1 MTLISSL
8 ARHAE
13 SIPDQLF
20 TRIVKKGVVE
30 KTRTFEESYM
40 WALQWA
46 SLFSYWKI
54 RHDSTVLIALPNCDA
69 FAGAYFGALMSGAA
83 PAPIAPI
90 RKLDPNDPY
99 IKTIV
104 ERIKFINAKAI
115 VVPSEQ
121 SEIVTWDEFKDV
133 VVITEQHAEASYG
146 IGVAH
151 SSLDDLGL
159 IQFTSGTSGKPK
171 AVMLT
176 QRALIAQLEMLKH
189 ALQLYDRFKDWGV
202 SWLPLFHDMGLIGFL
217 LTPMY
222 TGGSVTL
229 LPTEEFIFRPSAWL
243 KAITE
248 YKATI
253 TGAPPSAY
261 ALCAKRIKDAE
272 AAQYDLSSIRVA
284 LVGAEAVTRE
294 SLDQFGKKFSAA
306 GFRAT
311 AFMPTYGLAENCLAV
326 TMPPLDHESQF
337 DQINFRKMADGI
349 AESSGEGETRFF
361 ANVGRPLPNTEVTIL
376 DPSGRRLAERRI
388 GEIVIKSPCL
398 MKGYYND
405 LRNTQYAIRDDSLYT
420 GDLGYLADG
429 DLHLTGRLKEVIIVG
444 GRNYYP
450 DDVEQLVN
458 AVDGVRAERVV
469 AIGVDDV
476 ENATEKLIVLAE
488 TDKAESSERDA
499 LRMAIRQTLIDAGY
513 PVGDVV
519 LLKPKSI
526 HSTLTG
532 KPQRLEIK
540 QRYLNGEFS
549 MNNEQ

>member
-1 MTLISSL
+1 MTLISTL

-30 KTRTFEESYM
+30 KARTFEE
-40 WALQWA
+40 AFLWA
-46 SLFSYWKI
+46 SKWGRLFAEHKI
-54 RHDSTVLIALPNCDA
+54 KRDDTILIALPNCDA
-69 FAGAYFGALMSGAA
+69 FAGAYFGALMAGAV

-90 RKLDPNDPY
+90 RKLEPNDPY
-99 IKTIV
+99 IHTII

-115 VVPSEQ
+115 VVSPDQ
-121 SEIVTWDEFKDV
+121 TEIKDWAGFKN
-133 VVITEQHAEASYG
+133 IHILTEHHAENFTGSISVNASE
-146 IGVAH
+146 
-151 SSLDDLGL
+151 DDLGL

-189 ALQLYDRFKDWGV
+189 SLKLYDRFKDWAV

-261 ALCAKRIKDAE
+261 ALCAKRIKDSE
-272 AAQYDLSSIRVA
+272 VSQYDLSSLRVA

-326 TMPPLDHESQF
+326 TVPPLDHEPCF
-337 DQINFRKMADGI
+337 DQIDFRKMADGI
-349 AESSGEGETRFF
+349 AESSGDGETRFF
-361 ANVGRPLPNTEVTIL
+361 ANVGRALPNTEVTIV
-376 DPSGRRLAERRI
+376 DPSGSRLAERRI
-388 GEIVIKSPCL
+388 GEIVIKSPCV
-398 MKGYYND
+398 MKGYYGNEQD
-405 LRNTQYAIRDDSLYT
+405 TQYTLRDGKLFT
-420 GDLGYLADG
+420 GDLGYIADG
-429 DLHLTGRLKEVIIVG
+429 DLYITGRLKEVIIVG

-469 AIGVDDV
+469 AIGIQDA

-488 TDKAESSERDA
+488 TDKTEMNERDN
-499 LRMAIRQTLIDAGY
+499 LRLKIRQILIDAGY
-513 PVGDVV
+513 PIGDVV
-519 LLKPKSI
+519 LLRPKSI

-532 KPQRLEIK
+532 KPQRLECK
-540 QRYLNGEFS
+540 QRYLNGEFAGG
-549 MNNEQ
+549 

>member
-13 SIPDQLF
+13 TIPDQLF
-20 TRIVKKGVVE
+20 TRIVKKSVVE
-30 KTRTFEESYM
+30 KTRTFAEAYS

-46 SLFSYWKI
+46 ALFSHWNI
-54 RHDSTVLIALPNCDA
+54 RHGSTVLIALPNCDA
-69 FAGAYFGALMSGAA
+69 FAGAYFGALMAGAI
-83 PAPIAPI
+83 PAPVAPI
-90 RKLDPNDPY
+90 RKLEPHDPY
-99 IKTIV
+99 IQTIV

-115 VVPSEQ
+115 VVPIEQ
-121 SEIVTWDEFKDV
+121 SEIVTWDEFKNV
-133 VVITEQHAEASYG
+133 VVLTEQQAEASIG
-146 IGVAH
+146 VGVAH

-189 ALQLYDRFKDWGV
+189 SLALYDRFKDWGV

-272 AAQYDLSSIRVA
+272 VAQYDLSSIRVA

-294 SLDQFGKKFSAA
+294 SLDLFTKKFSAA

-326 TMPPLDHESQF
+326 TMPPLDHEPQF
-337 DQINFRKMADGI
+337 DQIDFRKMADGI
-349 AESSGEGETRFF
+349 AEDSREGETRFF
-361 ANVGRPLPNTEVTIL
+361 ANVGRALPDTEVTIV
-376 DPSGRRLAERRI
+376 DPRGCRLPERRI
-388 GEIVIKSPCL
+388 GEIVIKSPCV

-405 LRNTQYAIRDDSLYT
+405 LRNTEYALRDDSLFT
-420 GDLGYLADG
+420 GDLGYLVND

-458 AVDGVRAERVV
+458 AVDGIRAERVV
-469 AIGVDDV
+469 AIGVEDI

-488 TDKAESSERDA
+488 TDKTESSERDA
-499 LRMAIRQTLIDAGY
+499 LRMTIRQTLIDAGY

-532 KPQRLEIK
+532 KPQRLECK
-540 QRYLNGEFS
+540 QRYTHGEFTG
-549 MNNEQ
+549 

>member
-1 MTLISSL
+1 MTLIAAL

-13 SIPDQLF
+13 ATPDQLF
-20 TRIVKKGVVE
+20 TRIVKKGIVE
-30 KTRTFEESYM
+30 KERTFEESFL
-40 WALQWA
+40 WASQWA
-46 SLFSYWKI
+46 SLFTEHKI
-54 RHDSTVLIALPNCDA
+54 KHGETILIALPNCDA
-69 FAGAYFGALMSGAA
+69 FAGAYFGALMAGGV
-83 PAPIAPI
+83 PAPVAPI
-90 RKLDPNDPY
+90 RKLEPNDLY
-99 IKTIV
+99 VRTVI
-104 ERIKFINAKAI
+104 ERINFINAKAI
-115 VVPSEQ
+115 VVTPEQIEIKEWAEFKNLHVLSEQ
-121 SEIVTWDEFKDV
+121 HIENIRGLGTTHS
-133 VVITEQHAEASYG
+133 TE
-146 IGVAH
+146 
-151 SSLDDLGL
+151 DDLGL

-189 ALQLYDRFKDWGV
+189 SLALYDRFKDWAV

-222 TGGSVTL
+222 SGGSVTL
-229 LPTEEFIFRPSAWL
+229 LPTEEFIFRPSMWL

-253 TGAPPSAY
+253 SGAPPSAY
-261 ALCAKRIKDAE
+261 ALCAKRIKDSE
-272 AAQYDLSSIRVA
+272 VAQYDLSSIRVA

-294 SLDQFGKKFSAA
+294 SLDHFSKKFSAA
-306 GFRAT
+306 GFRSI

-326 TMPPLDHESQF
+326 TLPPLDHEPRF
-337 DQINFRKMADGI
+337 DQIDFGKMADGI
-349 AESSGEGETRFF
+349 AEASGEGETRFF
-361 ANVGRPLPNTEVTIL
+361 ANVGRTLPNTEVTIV

-388 GEIVIKSPCL
+388 GEIVIQSPCL
-398 MKGYYND
+398 MSGYFND
-405 LRNTQYAIRDDSLYT
+405 PQNTQYALHDGKLFT
-420 GDLGYLADG
+420 GDLGYLANG
-429 DLHLTGRLKEVIIVG
+429 DLHVTGRLKEVIIVG

-450 DDVEQLVN
+450 DDVEQLLN

-488 TDKAESSERDA
+488 TDKTEENERDD
-499 LRMAIRQTLIDAGY
+499 LRLRIRRRLIDAGY

-532 KPQRLEIK
+532 KPQRLECK
-540 QRYLNGEFS
+540 QRFLNGEF
-549 MNNEQ
+549 

>member
-1 MTLISSL
+1 MTLPQIL

-13 SIPDQLF
+13 DTPDQLF
-20 TRIVKKGVVE
+20 TRIAKKGVVE
-30 KTRTFEESYM
+30 KTRTFAETYS
-40 WALQWA
+40 WALQLA
-46 SLFSYWKI
+46 ALFSHWNI

-69 FAGAYFGALMSGAA
+69 FAGAYFGTLMAGAV
-83 PAPIAPI
+83 PAPVAPI

-99 IKTIV
+99 IKIII

-133 VVITEQHAEASYG
+133 VVITEQHAESSIG
-146 IGVAH
+146 VGVAH

-189 ALQLYDRFKDWGV
+189 SLALYDRFKDWAV

-243 KAITE
+243 KAISE

-272 AAQYDLSSIRVA
+272 VTQYDLSSIRVA
-284 LVGAEAVTRE
+284 LVGAETVTRE
-294 SLDQFGKKFSAA
+294 SLDQFTKKFSAA

-326 TMPPLDHESQF
+326 TMPPLDHEPQF
-337 DQINFRKMADGI
+337 DQIDFREMADGI
-349 AESSGEGETRFF
+349 AEDSCDGETRFF
-361 ANVGRPLPNTEVTIL
+361 ANVGRALPDTEVTIV
-376 DPSGRRLAERRI
+376 DPSGCRLPERRI
-388 GEIVIKSPCL
+388 GEIVIQSPCV

-405 LRNTQYAIRDDSLYT
+405 PRNTEYAIRDTLLHT
-420 GDLGYLADG
+420 GDLGYIANC
-429 DLHLTGRLKEVIIVG
+429 DLHITGRHKEVIIVG

-458 AVDGVRAERVV
+458 AVDGVRAERAV
-469 AIGVDDV
+469 AIGVEDA

-488 TDKAESSERDA
+488 TDKTESSERDA
-499 LRMAIRQTLIDAGY
+499 LRMMIRQMLIDAGY

-526 HSTLTG
+526 HSTLSG

-540 QRYLNGEFS
+540 QRYLDGEFTA
-549 MNNEQ
+549 

>member
-1 MTLISSL
+1 MPLLSAL

-30 KTRTFEESYM
+30 KARTFEESFI
-40 WALQWA
+40 WA
-46 SLFSYWKI
+46 SHWGWLFAEYNIKHGDTI
-54 RHDSTVLIALPNCDA
+54 LIALSNCDA
-69 FAGAYFGALMSGAA
+69 FAGAYFGALMAGAI

-90 RKLDPNDPY
+90 RKLEPNDPY
-99 IKTIV
+99 VQTVI
-104 ERIKFINAKAI
+104 ERINFINAKAI
-115 VVPSEQ
+115 VVAPDQ
-121 SEIVTWDEFKDV
+121 IGIKDWAEFKNIHV
-133 VVITEQHAEASYG
+133 LAETHAENITASASTQSG
-146 IGVAH
+146 E
-151 SSLDDLGL
+151 DNLGL

-189 ALQLYDRFKDWGV
+189 SLALYDRFKDWGV

-261 ALCAKRIKDAE
+261 ALCAKRIKEAE
-272 AAQYDLSSIRVA
+272 AAQHDLSSIRVA

-294 SLDQFGKKFSAA
+294 SLDQFTRKFSAA

-311 AFMPTYGLAENCLAV
+311 AFTPTYGLAENCLAV
-326 TMPPLDHESQF
+326 TMPPLDHEPHF
-337 DQINFRKMADGI
+337 DQIDFEKMADGI
-349 AESSGEGETRFF
+349 AEASCEGETRFF
-361 ANVGRPLPNTEVTIL
+361 ANVGCALPDTEVTIV
-376 DPSGRRLAERRI
+376 DPGGRRLAERRI
-388 GEIVIKSPCL
+388 GEIVIKSPCV
-398 MKGYYND
+398 MKGYYGNED
-405 LRNTQYAIRDDSLYT
+405 DTQCALRNTRLYT
-420 GDLGYLADG
+420 GDLGYLANG
-429 DLHLTGRLKEVIIVG
+429 DLHITGRLKEVIIVG

-469 AIGVDDV
+469 AIGIEDI

-488 TDKAESSERDA
+488 SDKTESGERDD
-499 LRMAIRQTLIDAGY
+499 LRMTIRQTLVDAGY

-532 KPQRLEIK
+532 KPQRLECK
-540 QRYLNGEFS
+540 QRYLDGEFS